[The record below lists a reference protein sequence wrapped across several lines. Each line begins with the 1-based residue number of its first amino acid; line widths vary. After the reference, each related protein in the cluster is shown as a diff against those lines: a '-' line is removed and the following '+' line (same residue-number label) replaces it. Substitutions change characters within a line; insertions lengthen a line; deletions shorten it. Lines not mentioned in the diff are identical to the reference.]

1 MASAPTYTP
10 IATQTLA
17 SNASSVSFTSIPTT
31 YTDLVMVCNHGNT
44 SAGTILYMQVG
55 NGSVDTGGNYSVT
68 ILAGNGGSATSG
80 RQAEN
85 WIRINASDGNDSTNS
100 GNVSTINLMNYAN
113 TSTYKTFLF
122 RDGAAASGRGV
133 SAEVGLWRSTAAINA
148 ITLTSYSGGSILAG
162 STFTLYG
169 ILAA

>member
-1 MASAPTYTP
+1 MASAQTYVP

-31 YTDLVMVCNHGNT
+31 YTDLIMVCNHGNT
-44 SAGTILYMQVG
+44 SAGTVLYMQVG
-55 NGSVDTGGNYSVT
+55 NGSVDTGANYSNT
-68 ILAGNGGSATSG
+68 NLYGNGSSANVNH
-80 RQAEN
+80 QAEN
-85 WIRINASDGNDSTNS
+85 WIRLNSGDGNDTNNS
-100 GNVSTINLMNYAN
+100 GNVSIINLMNYAN
-113 TSTYKTFLF
+113 TSAYKTFIF

-133 SAEVGLWRSTAAINA
+133 STEVGTWRSTAAINA

-162 STFTLYG
+162 STFTFYG